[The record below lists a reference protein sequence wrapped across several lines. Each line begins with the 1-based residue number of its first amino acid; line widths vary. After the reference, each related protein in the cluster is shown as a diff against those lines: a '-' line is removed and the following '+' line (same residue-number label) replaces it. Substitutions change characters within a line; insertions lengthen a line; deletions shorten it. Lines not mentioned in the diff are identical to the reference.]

1 MYKFIIIAFIIFSL
15 TLASCESKDKTKA
28 FEGNIDV
35 DSDIYLV
42 PIGDVDI
49 KYLEAIV
56 PKLEKRF
63 TTNVY
68 VSADKRM
75 AIPDDAYDYD
85 EQKYVSVYILHEMSK
100 KLTLPPNS
108 RVLGVTNVDIFVPE
122 SGYTFFFGQ
131 SFKQAKMAL
140 ISIIRMDPKSYVR
153 GKPNDTLLIERMGK
167 EAVHVLG
174 HLFGLSNVP
183 DNGCVMYL
191 PTDLKSL
198 DRKSDSFCLQC
209 QKDFSALKEKSKK
222 DPTIGAL

>member
-1 MYKFIIIAFIIFSL
+1 MYKFAISLIIFSL
-15 TLASCESKDKTKA
+15 IFVSCGSKDNKKTY
-28 FEGNIDV
+28 EGNIDV

-42 PIGDVDI
+42 PVGDVDI

-75 AIPDDAYDYD
+75 SIPDDAYDYD
-85 EQKYVSVYILHEMSK
+85 EQKYISVYILHEMAK
-100 KLTLPPNS
+100 KLTFPTNS

-153 GKPNDTLLIERMGK
+153 GKPNEALLIERMEK

-198 DRKSDSFCLQC
+198 DHKSDSFCLQS
-209 QKDFSALKEKSKK
+209 QKDFSTLKEKSKT